1 MILQVLPTK
10 LTDDPK
16 AAGKLLRVRLIQK
29 EGNSLY
35 NPYYLIDEGGDVK
48 WVPSQEKL
56 STDAPGVK
64 FSYYKEDWYGQ
75 KATVLECDGEFKDIG
90 ELLSVEKLIGNLP
103 VAEVGELTTQ
113 MKKLEGAPGSLN
125 GTGLLQSLIALKL
138 REIYQSK
145 HDEAE
150 SKK

>member
-1 MILQVLPTK
+1 
-10 LTDDPK
+10 
-16 AAGKLLRVRLIQK
+16 
-29 EGNSLY
+29 
-35 NPYYLIDEGGDVK
+35 
-48 WVPSQEKL
+48 
-56 STDAPGVK
+56 
-64 FSYYKEDWYGQ
+64 
-75 KATVLECDGEFKDIG
+75 
-90 ELLSVEKLIGNLP
+90 LP